1 MGYLDLK
8 ALHILSSTILFGTG
22 LGTAFFM
29 WMANRSKNRQ
39 AMAVVTRIVM
49 KADLYFTTPAGFL
62 QAITGAWLM
71 VLAGVP
77 FALYPL
83 NWLSAAVVLYL
94 LAGAC
99 WLPVL
104 WLQRTGEPPAS
115 RQVLAVRALVDV
127 ARHPG
132 VRQPGGGVLAH
143 DSQALVT
150 FDTLPMVA
158 SMQPP
163 TSHWNGCISQS
174 QPGRQCTTAI

>member
-39 AMAVVTRIVM
+39 AMAVVTGIVM

-62 QAITGAWLM
+62 QAITGVWLM
-71 VLAGVP
+71 VLAGFP
-77 FALYPL
+77 FVLYPL

-104 WLQRTGEPPAS
+104 WLQWQMHLMAASDTSNSKLPARYWQYERWWTWLGIPAFAS
-115 RQVLAVRALVDV
+115 LVV
-127 ARHPG
+127 
-132 VRQPGGGVLAH
+132 VYWL
-143 DSQALVT
+143 
-150 FDTLPMVA
+150 M
-158 SMQPP
+158 
-163 TSHWNGCISQS
+163 
-174 QPGRQCTTAI
+174 TAKPF

>member
-62 QAITGAWLM
+62 QAITGVWLM
-71 VLAGVP
+71 ATAGFP

-104 WLQRTGEPPAS
+104 WLQWKMHLMAASDPGNPHLPARYWQYERWWTGLGIPAFTS
-115 RQVLAVRALVDV
+115 LVV
-127 ARHPG
+127 
-132 VRQPGGGVLAH
+132 VYWL
-143 DSQALVT
+143 
-150 FDTLPMVA
+150 M
-158 SMQPP
+158 
-163 TSHWNGCISQS
+163 
-174 QPGRQCTTAI
+174 TAKPF

>member
-62 QAITGAWLM
+62 QAITGVWLM
-71 VLAGVP
+71 ILAGFP
-77 FALYPL
+77 FVLYPL
-83 NWLSAAVVLYL
+83 NWLSAAVALYL

-104 WLQRTGEPPAS
+104 WLQWQMHLMAASDTSNPQLPARYWQYERWWTWLGIPAFAS
-115 RQVLAVRALVDV
+115 LVV
-127 ARHPG
+127 
-132 VRQPGGGVLAH
+132 VYWL
-143 DSQALVT
+143 
-150 FDTLPMVA
+150 M
-158 SMQPP
+158 
-163 TSHWNGCISQS
+163 
-174 QPGRQCTTAI
+174 TAKPF

>member
-62 QAITGAWLM
+62 QAITGVWMM
-71 VLAGVP
+71 VLAGFP

-94 LAGAC
+94 LAGTC

-104 WLQRTGEPPAS
+104 WLQWQMHLMAASEPGNPQLPARYWQYERWWTWLGIPAFAS
-115 RQVLAVRALVDV
+115 LVV
-127 ARHPG
+127 
-132 VRQPGGGVLAH
+132 VYWL
-143 DSQALVT
+143 
-150 FDTLPMVA
+150 M
-158 SMQPP
+158 
-163 TSHWNGCISQS
+163 
-174 QPGRQCTTAI
+174 TAKPF